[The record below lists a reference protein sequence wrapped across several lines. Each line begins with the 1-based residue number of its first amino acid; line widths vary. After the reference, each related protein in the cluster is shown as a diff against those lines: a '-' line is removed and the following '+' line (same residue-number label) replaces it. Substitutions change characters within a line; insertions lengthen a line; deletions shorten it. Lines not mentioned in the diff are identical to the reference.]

1 MVGASDTPA
10 EVERGQ
16 RWCPPA
22 SGQGKALD
30 ARNRARRTC
39 PTRRPSGRSSRAA
52 CPPLPSRPSRRSP
65 MSSAPLSMGCGP
77 RRAGTVVAW
86 PGHSRSCAG
95 GVGTAR
101 RPHGGQHVTVVDEDH
116 GGTKLGPGERL
127 LEGVGQPP
135 STWWPGAWIRT
146 SGTAPTRST
155 STAEPAATSP
165 SARHPPMRRPEPGPC
180 RNGHRPH
187 RPPAPHP
194 YSAPR
199 HAHSIRAGGGEE
211 RRWRVRPRVAPG

>member
-1 MVGASDTPA
+1 MVRASDTPA

-16 RWCPPA
+16 RWCPRA

-39 PTRRPSGRSSRAA
+39 PTRRPSGRSGQAA

-95 GVGTAR
+95 SVGTAR

-116 GGTKLGPGERL
+116 GGTKPGQGERL

-135 STWWPGAWIRT
+135 VRGGQALG
-146 SGTAPTRST
+146 SGRLGQRRHVRRPPQGR
-155 STAEPAATSP
+155 PP
-165 SARHPPMRRPEPGPC
+165 RRLRLRHPPMRRPEPGPC

-194 YSAPR
+194 DSVPR